1 MPSYHFEVN
10 GPVDGGDARV
20 IQFNDHAEAKREALK
35 LAGTLVANASET
47 FWDKPEWM
55 LIVRDDAGMTLFQL
69 QVLGAEGPA
78 EHNLSREGFGE
89 GTFDQKKK
97 ADEADIGIDGC

>member
-1 MPSYHFEVN
+1 MPIYHFDVN
-10 GPVDGGDARV
+10 GGMDDSERRV
-20 IQFNDHAEAKREALK
+20 VEFKDLAEAKCEALK
-35 LAGTLVANASET
+35 LAGTLISNASGT

-55 LIVRDDAGMTLFQL
+55 LIVTDDAGLTLFQL

-78 EHNLSREGFGE
+78 EHNLSRVGFGE

-97 ADEADIGIDGC
+97 EYDSDTGVDGC

>member
-10 GPVDGGDARV
+10 GPADGGYARV
-20 IQFNDHAEAKREALK
+20 VEFSDHAEAKREALK
-35 LAGTLVANASET
+35 LAGTLVADAAET

-78 EHNLSREGFGE
+78 EHNLSRVVIGE

-97 ADEADIGIDGC
+97 ANESDIGVDGC

>member
-1 MPSYHFEVN
+1 MPKYHFEVT
-10 GPVDGGDARV
+10 GQTD
-20 IQFNDHAEAKREALK
+20 DHDRRDVEFKDLAEAKCEALK
-35 LAGTLVANASET
+35 LAGTLIHDAAGT

-55 LIVRDDAGMTLFQL
+55 LIVRDYSGHTLFQL

-78 EHNLSREGFGE
+78 EQNLSRAGFGE

-97 ADEADIGIDGC
+97 EYESDIGVDGC

>member
-1 MPSYHFEVN
+1 MPIYHFDVN
-10 GPVDGGDARV
+10 GGMDDSERRV
-20 IQFNDHAEAKREALK
+20 VEFKDLAEAKCEALK
-35 LAGTLVANASET
+35 LAGTLISNASGT

-55 LIVRDDAGMTLFQL
+55 LIVTDDAGLTLFQL

-78 EHNLSREGFGE
+78 EHNLSRAGFGE

-97 ADEADIGIDGC
+97 EYDSDTGVDGC

>member
-1 MPSYHFEVN
+1 MPTYHFEVN
-10 GPVDGGDARV
+10 GRTDDGDRLL
-20 IQFNDHAEAKREALK
+20 QFKDFAEAKCEALK
-35 LAGTLVANASET
+35 LAGTLIHDAAET

-55 LIVRDDAGMTLFQL
+55 LIVRDDAGLTLFQL

-78 EHNLSREGFGE
+78 EQNLSRVGFGE

-97 ADEADIGIDGC
+97 ADEADMGVDGC

>member
-10 GPVDGGDARV
+10 GPADDSHRRVVDLSDL
-20 IQFNDHAEAKREALK
+20 AEAKREALK
-35 LAGTLVANASET
+35 LAGTLIADASET

-55 LIVRDDAGMTLFQL
+55 LIVMDDAGLTLFQL

-78 EHNLSREGFGE
+78 DQNLSRVGFGE
-89 GTFDQKKK
+89 GTFDQLK
-97 ADEADIGIDGC
+97 EADRNNTGVDGS